1 MLKIIHTKNL
11 KWIDIVNP
19 DEKDL
24 NYLKENFRFHP
35 LDFED
40 IVLPS
45 TRTRID
51 EYDSHHFILLLL
63 PYLNKHSGE
72 IKPIEVDFFV
82 GKDYLITV
90 HQGQSQTLNNFFHNI
105 QQFDN
110 ARLQFMSGSP
120 GFLLF
125 SILQVM
131 FKRSSPILD
140 RINHQMQEASKNI
153 FQSDINTLETLLQ
166 LKKNI
171 ITYRRIVRMHTH
183 ILNKLVHSNKDYMKF
198 KDSKTAYEDIIE
210 YAENIWNVLSSDKES
225 VESYEET
232 NQSLGTHRI
241 NKILH
246 VLTVLSVII
255 SALVLITDVMVFFER
270 THIQESFGL
279 GSEFQL
285 FMFFLTLI
293 FLTTSIILV
302 YFRKKKW
309 L

>member
-11 KWIDIVNP
+11 RWIDIVNP

-51 EYDSHHFILLLL
+51 EYDSYHFILLLL
-63 PYLNKHSGE
+63 PILNKQTGE
-72 IKPIEVDFFV
+72 IKPVEVDFFI
-82 GKDYLITV
+82 GKDFVITI
-90 HQGQSQTLNNFFHNI
+90 HDGSMQTLNNIVHSVH
-105 QQFDN
+105 QYDN
-110 ARLQFMSGSP
+110 SRAQHMGSTP
-120 GFLLF
+120 GFLLY
-125 SILQVM
+125 SILEIL
-131 FKRSSPILD
+131 FKRSAPILD

-153 FQSDINTLETLLQ
+153 FQADLNTLEALLQ

-183 ILNKLVHSNKDYMKF
+183 ILNKVARSNKDYLKF
-198 KDSKTAYEDIIE
+198 KESKAFFQDLIE

-225 VESYEET
+225 VESFEET
-232 NQSLGTHRI
+232 NQSLGTHKI

-246 VLTVLSVII
+246 VLTVLSVMI
-255 SALVLITDVMVFFER
+255 SVLALLTDILVFFER
-270 THIQESFGL
+270 SHLASYGL
-279 GSEFQL
+279 DSNFKL
-285 FMFFLTLI
+285 LIFFVTLV
-293 FLTTSIILV
+293 FLTTTLMLY